1 MVNNLKELIKK
12 SNLPLS
18 EISRQTGISASTIYR
33 YANGQIKNIKS
44 DYYDMIVSVLNKN
57 NQEMCLENNENCT
70 TDINTDLLKKDMMSN
85 GIKQNEYEMTLVN
98 SNNVHNNFYKNINTN
113 KYPKR
118 GDIYYV
124 KNNNATGNE
133 VWGSRLA
140 VIVSSNKLNQI
151 MGTVEVVYVTSQPK
165 ADLPCHCTIKTE
177 KAVSVVL
184 CEQINSVSKS
194 RLGNYM
200 GTVTDIEM
208 QVIEKALRVSL
219 DLKLPAVREEFS
231 TDYIML
237 QTERNFY
244 KQFYDHVMKVWMIK
258 STTSDNSHMFE

>member
-1 MVNNLKELIKK
+1 MKNDLKELIEK
-12 SNLPLS
+12 SNLSLVD
-18 EISRQTGISASTIYR
+18 ISKRTGISVSTIYR
-33 YANGQIKNIKS
+33 YANGKIKNIKS
-44 DYYDMIVSVLNKN
+44 DYYNMIVDTIHDQHNITEAQIDSLKKSMAENSLKPHNHETILNSINNSNDLHNNINIDNNTNHTSV
-57 NQEMCLENNENCT
+57 
-70 TDINTDLLKKDMMSN
+70 INT
-85 GIKQNEYEMTLVN
+85 
-98 SNNVHNNFYKNINTN
+98 NINTN
-113 KYPKR
+113 KYFKR

-124 KNNNATGNE
+124 KNNNATGSE

-165 ADLPCHCTIKTE
+165 NDLPCHCTIKTE
-177 KAVSVVL
+177 RALSVVL
-184 CEQINSVSKS
+184 CEQIHSVSKS

-219 DLKLPAVREEFS
+219 DLKLPPIKEELS
-231 TDYIML
+231 ADYIML

-244 KQFYDHVMKVWMIK
+244 KNFYEHVMKVWMVK
-258 STTSDNSHMFE
+258 STREL